1 MDLNGRINEFISS
14 KGLSVAE
21 FERICGL
28 SNGYVRKVKDSLG
41 KRGLFDILRNFPE
54 LNKDWL
60 LTGEGKMLNPSV
72 VQKNQNGDNIH
83 GQSVTVNKSESE
95 KLLDI
100 IRMQAEQLSKSQ
112 EQISKG
118 QEQIDRLLTLLENK

>member
-1 MDLNGRINEFISS
+1 MDLNGRINEFILS

-41 KRGLFDILRNFPE
+41 KRGLSDILRNFPE

-60 LTGEGKMLNPSV
+60 LTGEGEMLNPTHGIT
-72 VQKNQNGDNIH
+72 QHQNGGSNNSQTITV
-83 GQSVTVNKSESE
+83 GQSEVSKFLDEIAAQRRMTE
-95 KLLDI
+95 K
-100 IRMQAEQLSKSQ
+100 A
-112 EQISKG
+112 

>member
-1 MDLNGRINEFISS
+1 MDLNGRINEFILS

-41 KRGLFDILRNFPE
+41 KRGLSDILRNFPE

-72 VQKNQNGDNIH
+72 IQNNQNGDNIQ
-83 GQSVTVNKSESE
+83 GQSVTVNKTET
-95 KLLDI
+95 DYIAI
-100 IRMQAEQLSKSQ
+100 IKMQSEQLSKS
-112 EQISKG
+112 
-118 QEQIDRLLTLLENK
+118 QEQIDRLLTLLENR

>member
-1 MDLNGRINEFISS
+1 MDLNGRINEFILS

-41 KRGLFDILRNFPE
+41 KRGLSDILRNFPE
-54 LNKDWL
+54 LNKVWL
-60 LTGEGKMLNPSV
+60 LTGEGDMLNPIPGIM
-72 VQKNQNGDNIH
+72 QNQNGGSNNR
-83 GQSVTVNKSESE
+83 QTVTLAQTDVSRFIDEISAQRRMTE
-95 KLLDI
+95 K
-100 IRMQAEQLSKSQ
+100 A
-112 EQISKG
+112 